1 MRLKQR
7 KSENSSNLVIQ
18 QKRIYFL
25 VYNTKLI
32 SQLLKSL
39 KINQGSLDG
48 DVVHIFYKKLNEP

>member
-48 DVVHIFYKKLNEP
+48 DVVHIF

>member
-32 SQLLKSL
+32 SQRLKSL